1 MGISLLRKGE
11 VVMDLL
17 ILIKNGCDS
26 LTATFAP
33 SVDAIGLHMVI
44 GIATI
49 MLVWF
54 GVQEALAS
62 AQGGPGFSTARFFSF
77 FLLITFAYC
86 FVRFYDGSIPGIGY
100 SLKSFISGGANSL
113 VDYIGNDSTQ
123 EVQTTIHD
131 ALGKVGAFSP
141 SLTEPYALMCT
152 YTVQIILSILTALIT
167 VIIAYGA
174 IGATVLGLLG
184 PVFIPWMVFAKTEFL
199 FWGWLK
205 AFLSF
210 QFYKVVAAATMSVMS
225 HLLITYLTSGAT
237 NIDAPQKLIAI
248 MPGLLMLCFVAGFIL
263 LKIPAMTAALF
274 SGHTGGH
281 DGGIGMATGLITAR
295 LLR

>member
-1 MGISLLRKGE
+1 
-11 VVMDLL
+11 MDFL

-33 SVDAIGLHMVI
+33 SVNAIGLHMVI
-44 GIATI
+44 ALATI

-62 AQGGPGFSTARFFSF
+62 AQGGSGFNVARFLSF

-86 FVRFYDGSIPGIGY
+86 FVKFYDGAIPGIGY
-100 SLKSFISGGANSL
+100 SLKGFISGGTSSL
-113 VDYIGNDSTQ
+113 VDYIGHDSTE
-123 EVQTTIHD
+123 EVQTAIHD
-131 ALGKVGAFSP
+131 ALGKVGGFSP
-141 SLTEPYALMCT
+141 SLTEPYTLLCT
-152 YTVQIILSILTALIT
+152 YTVQIVLSILTALIA

-174 IGATVLGLLG
+174 IGATIIGLLG
-184 PVFIPWMVFAKTEFL
+184 PVFIPWLVFSKTEFL

-205 AFLSF
+205 AFLGF

-248 MPGLLMLCFVAGFIL
+248 MPGLLMLCLVAGFIL
-263 LKIPAMTAALF
+263 LKIPAMTATLF

-281 DGGIGMATGLITAR
+281 DAGMGIASALAVRGLMS
-295 LLR
+295 